1 MSKQILSE
9 EFRRMQKL
17 AGIITE
23 EFKIGDTI
31 TIPNPDVNLGDE
43 GKIIQIYANY
53 NSIPKRDIGYY
64 ELDIDAYEED
74 DLNEPWYKIK
84 QGNVEQLYSTSDL
97 NGEQNTGKLEMN
109 TYTNINPRNI
119 KVDYNGSD
127 YPEFLG
133 AKITYAEFYDGTKLT
148 DEELEE
154 LNKMDEEARGWIRVN
169 YEMNQDLNS
178 QPY

>member
-1 MSKQILSE
+1 MKKQILNE

-17 AGIITE
+17 AGILTE

-31 TIPNPDVNLGDE
+31 TIPNSDVNLGDKGE
-43 GKIIQIYANY
+43 IIQIYANY

-74 DLNEPWYKIK
+74 ELNEPWYKIK

-97 NGEQNTGKLEMN
+97 NREQNTDNIIMN
-109 TYTNINPRNI
+109 NNYTNINPRSI
-119 KVDYNGSD
+119 KADYNGSN

-154 LNKMDEEARGWIRVN
+154 LNNDEEEASDWVRVN
-169 YEMNQDLNS
+169 YELNQD
-178 QPY
+178 